1 MKKKVAV
8 LLSGSGRTLKNLIAA
23 FGQEISVGP
32 VISSRKKA
40 RGVSVAVEHGLTAY
54 IVPRSSYET
63 DESFSA
69 DINTIIR
76 DHQPDLILLAGFLSF
91 WHYPEEY
98 ESRIIN
104 IHPALIPAFSG
115 KGYYGMNVHN
125 AVYEKGVKVTGCTV
139 HFVDRLYDHG
149 PIILQKWCPVEDD
162 DTPESISKKVFELEC
177 QAYPEAVRLILDDR
191 LRRRGQ
197 RILIQKAD
205 VKNDAF

>member
-8 LLSGSGRTLKNLIAA
+8 LLSGGGRTLENLIAA

-40 RGVSVAVEHGLTAY
+40 RGVRVAVEHGLPTY

-69 DINTIIR
+69 DINAIIR
-76 DHQPDLILLAGFLSF
+76 DHHPDLILLAGFLSY
-91 WHYPEEY
+91 WHYPDEY
-98 ESRIIN
+98 DNHILN

-125 AVYEKGVKVTGCTV
+125 AVYKKGVKVTGCTV

-162 DTPESISKKVFELEC
+162 DTPESIAEKVFALEC
-177 QAYPEAVRLILDDR
+177 QAYPEAVRLILENR
-191 LRRRGQ
+191 LLLRGE
-197 RILIQKAD
+197 RILIQKGNLE
-205 VKNDAF
+205 NDAF